1 MFSTACNSQREAFP
15 NLAGYYPDV
24 INDKLGN
31 EVSYHSVTE
40 AGSLMG
46 SATASVVLFFLKKMY
61 QLQEKKKDTN
71 ATAHCDKCSLLR
83 GPVDRSRVGGEFW
96 RT

>member
-1 MFSTACNSQREAFP
+1 MFSTACNSQRETFP

-31 EVSYHSVTE
+31 EVSSVTE

-46 SATASVVLFFLKKMY
+46 SATASVVLFFFKKCINY
-61 QLQEKKKDTN
+61 RKRKKTQMLLHTVTN
-71 ATAHCDKCSLLR
+71 
-83 GPVDRSRVGGEFW
+83 VVY
-96 RT
+96 

>member
-46 SATASVVLFFLKKMY
+46 SATASVVLFFLKKCINYRKRKNTQM
-61 QLQEKKKDTN
+61 LLHTVTN
-71 ATAHCDKCSLLR
+71 VVYLEAQ
-83 GPVDRSRVGGEFW
+83 
-96 RT
+96 